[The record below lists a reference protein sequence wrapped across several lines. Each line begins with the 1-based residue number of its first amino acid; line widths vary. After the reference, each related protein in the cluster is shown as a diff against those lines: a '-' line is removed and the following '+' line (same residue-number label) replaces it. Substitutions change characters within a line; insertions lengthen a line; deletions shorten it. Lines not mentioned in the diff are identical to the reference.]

1 METNNFTSP
10 DKSFIEMWFF
20 CKAWQIE
27 MLKESLRQEGIVCY
41 SNWSPVDQMGKRDK
55 GSPAAGPFN
64 HSLFVAASQLD
75 ILKEVI
81 DNFPLRDVKVTLYD
95 EGNKPPQ
102 ISSQT
107 PQPLSAG
114 KIIFYFLSLVLL
126 LLLLSL
132 LIIYGLHPGSTLG

>member
-1 METNNFTSP
+1 
-10 DKSFIEMWFF
+10 
-20 CKAWQIE
+20 
-27 MLKESLRQEGIVCY
+27 
-41 SNWSPVDQMGKRDK
+41 MGKRDK

-75 ILKEVI
+75 IVKEVI